1 MNKKYYKSS
10 FEDEDYSYKN
20 NTKYSYGIALF
31 KNSSPP
37 SILLVQKRCTYEFI
51 DFILGNYGFT
61 KPKLYSLFNYM
72 TFHEK
77 MDIMT
82 GDFRYIWYKAFLEDV
97 CENRKF
103 KELYTNYM
111 TNSFQDSI
119 VDNIYKPYTK
129 INMAKKIGIDRII
142 KLFEQY
148 IKFISN
154 EYLKNT
160 IIGTSNTAEPT
171 WEIPKGRLDKNE
183 TPLTCAVRELEE
195 ETNIPPHR
203 YYLYVNQKP
212 IDYTITSNYI
222 TYNTKYYF
230 AMIKNDININ
240 INYKNTEQVKE
251 ICRSKWL
258 TLQEIFNLDNSKSKN
273 FYNICAVAFKKF
285 KKIRNKKVILEGFN

>member
-1 MNKKYYKSS
+1 MNKKFYKSS
-10 FEDEDYSYKN
+10 FEDDDFPKN
-20 NTKYSYGIALF
+20 NTKYSNGIALF

-37 SILLVQKRCTYEFI
+37 TILLVQKRCTYEFI
-51 DFILGNYGFT
+51 DFVLGKYNFT
-61 KPKLYSLFNYM
+61 KPRLYSLFNYM

-82 GDFRYIWYKAFLEDV
+82 GDFRYVWYKAFLEDV

-103 KELYTNYM
+103 GEIYTSYM
-111 TNSFQDSI
+111 SNNFQESI
-119 VDNIYKPYTK
+119 VDNMYKPCTKMNMTKRLGNEYT
-129 INMAKKIGIDRII
+129 I

-154 EYLKNT
+154 EHLKNT
-160 IIGTSNTAEPT
+160 IISTSNTAEPT
-171 WEIPKGRLDKNE
+171 WEIPKGRLDGNE
-183 TPLTCAVRELEE
+183 TPLTCAIRELEE

-212 IDYTITSNYI
+212 INYVLESNYI

-240 INYKNTEQVKE
+240 INYKNTEQVSE
-251 ICRSKWL
+251 ICRAKWMS
-258 TLQEIFNLDNSKSKN
+258 LQDIFNLDNTKSKTL
-273 FYNICAVAFKKF
+273 YKICAVAFKRF
-285 KKIRNKKVILEGFN
+285 KKIRNKKIIIEQ